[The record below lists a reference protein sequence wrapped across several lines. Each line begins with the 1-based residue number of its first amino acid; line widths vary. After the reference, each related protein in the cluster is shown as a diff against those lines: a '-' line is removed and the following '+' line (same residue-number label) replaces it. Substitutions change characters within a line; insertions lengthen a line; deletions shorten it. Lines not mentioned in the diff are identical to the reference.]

1 MFTLRYV
8 IQNSLG
14 GGTASE
20 LYSLALTLARF
31 EATADWRRQLR
42 DSTRA
47 DDSGTCDDQPAW
59 LLTVVLLGK
68 EAVSLAHAGH
78 GQSWCREGVSGEQT
92 NVANGFHETETCVQE
107 GTRGEGHGWGM
118 AGHHLALHTETSKSV
133 SYLSSPYPAPSPVVC
148 VAAAKGGSQLL
159 SALCCDCPRVFR
171 SLAVPCAQR
180 HPDRQHELLH

>member
-59 LLTVVLLGK
+59 LLTVWYCWEK
-68 EAVSLAHAGH
+68 RPFRSH
-78 GQSWCREGVSGEQT
+78 
-92 NVANGFHETETCVQE
+92 
-107 GTRGEGHGWGM
+107 TRGM
-118 AGHHLALHTETSKSV
+118 DKAGVGRE
-133 SYLSSPYPAPSPVVC
+133 
-148 VAAAKGGSQLL
+148 
-159 SALCCDCPRVFR
+159 
-171 SLAVPCAQR
+171 
-180 HPDRQHELLH
+180 